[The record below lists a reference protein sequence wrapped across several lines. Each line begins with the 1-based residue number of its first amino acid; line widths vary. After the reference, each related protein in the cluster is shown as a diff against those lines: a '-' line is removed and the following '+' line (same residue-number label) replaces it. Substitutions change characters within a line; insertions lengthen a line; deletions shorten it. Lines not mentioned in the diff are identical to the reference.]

1 MTLSD
6 LSNPYLTDPGG
17 HEHYLTAEITE
28 IGRAAENDIIITGK
42 RVSREHAR
50 IHKDAAQTHI
60 GRLRQRQCDLS
71 Q

>member
-28 IGRAAENDIIITGK
+28 IGRAA
-42 RVSREHAR
+42 
-50 IHKDAAQTHI
+50 QTHI